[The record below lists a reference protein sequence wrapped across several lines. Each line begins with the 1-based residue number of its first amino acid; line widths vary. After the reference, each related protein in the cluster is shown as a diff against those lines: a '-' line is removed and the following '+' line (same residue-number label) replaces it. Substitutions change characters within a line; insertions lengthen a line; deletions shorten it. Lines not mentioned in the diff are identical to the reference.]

1 MVNGV
6 YANYIYI
13 KSIYKT
19 SYIEESIKL
28 LDFLMEYG
36 GKTTAERVNI
46 ALELHEETTCSAKLR
61 NNILHYTNNYIL
73 SLRYYTPA
81 SLSYIT
87 P

>member
-1 MVNGV
+1 
-6 YANYIYI
+6 
-13 KSIYKT
+13 
-19 SYIEESIKL
+19 
-28 LDFLMEYG
+28 MEYG